1 MITSSVLIIA
11 SLLQGLQGSS
21 EPRLLEKGTMS
32 YIDSPTQLI
41 ARTAAE
47 FDAFW
52 KQHSPSRQQPR
63 VNFDREMV
71 VGVFVGS
78 RNTAGYSVELV
89 GAEERQG
96 ALVVRYREVA
106 PPKAAIVA
114 QIITSP
120 YFLTALPKYA
130 GDVRFEKVE

>member
-1 MITSSVLIIA
+1 MITTTVLIIA
-11 SLLQGLQGSS
+11 SLLQGSS
-21 EPRLLEKGTMS
+21 APRLLEKGAMS
-32 YIDSPTQLI
+32 YIDSPTQVV

-47 FDAFW
+47 FDAIW
-52 KQHSPSRQQPR
+52 MRHSPGRQQPR
-63 VNFDREMV
+63 INFDHEMV

-89 GAEERQG
+89 GADERQG
-96 ALVVRYREVA
+96 ALVVRYREVV

-120 YFLTALPKYA
+120 YFLAALPKYA